1 MKLQDYLTMNARMKR
16 IEKTV
21 DTWAID
27 YALEKLKPAVDDGF
41 DYDDIANFL
50 LTRWDEFVQGGK
62 LDELIEK
69 EKEFANKVGDLEKK
83 VADKN
88 G

>member
-1 MKLQDYLTMNARMKR
+1 MKLQDYLTMNARFKR
-16 IEKTV
+16 IEKIV

-27 YALEKLKPAVDDGF
+27 YALEKLKPAIDDGF
-41 DYDDIANFL
+41 DYEDIANFL

-69 EKEFANKVGDLEKK
+69 EKDLANKVGELENKILESK
-83 VADKN
+83 
-88 G
+88 

>member
-1 MKLQDYLTMNARMKR
+1 MKLQDYLTMNARFKR
-16 IEKTV
+16 IEKIV

-27 YALEKLKPAVDDGF
+27 YALEKLKPAIDDGF

-50 LTRWDEFVQGGK
+50 LTRWDEFVQGGR

-69 EKEFANKVGDLEKK
+69 EKDLAKKVGELE
-83 VADKN
+83 DKIVKSK
-88 G
+88 

>member
-1 MKLQDYLTMNARMKR
+1 MKLQDYLTMNARFKR
-16 IEKTV
+16 IEKIV

-27 YALEKLKPAVDDGF
+27 YALEKLKPAIDDGF
-41 DYDDIANFL
+41 DYEDIANFL

-69 EKEFANKVGDLEKK
+69 EKDLAKKVGELE
-83 VADKN
+83 DKILESK
-88 G
+88 